1 MPSRPKPKQKADAW
15 KMRRW
20 KAEDEEQLVN
30 VKTDKE
36 VKKEEKIYKIKPATG
51 LNGNRT
57 VELGG
62 TYGVG
67 PDGGRVEN
75 RLRMADGAVGV
86 GLRLLVILLVFAGF
100 CCGLR
105 AQTQTPTAVEV
116 VSKAAER
123 LKAAPGLK
131 VTFTLTAGGRSLEG
145 TLVESD
151 GRFAVTTAAGSTW
164 YNGQSMWSYN
174 PRTNE
179 TTLSTP
185 DAEEL
190 RVANPLYYLQD
201 AGNQKAY
208 TIKYVKQQPAGKY
221 AVALLPVDKKS
232 NLKSVIAVIDRNY
245 DIKEIKVTTTG
256 GQETALTV
264 RSMDLKS
271 RQSVGQ
277 FEYPRIKYPK
287 VPVIDMR

>member
-1 MPSRPKPKQKADAW
+1 MRTEYNKLYTAGLKVSSMGSGIDQTRNEKALSA
-15 KMRRW
+15 
-20 KAEDEEQLVN
+20 V
-30 VKTDKE
+30 T
-36 VKKEEKIYKIKPATG
+36 TG
-51 LNGNRT
+51 R
-57 VELGG
+57 
-62 TYGVG
+62 YW
-67 PDGGRVEN
+67 
-75 RLRMADGAVGV
+75 
-86 GLRLLVILLVFAGF
+86 LLFMLLAIIGW
-100 CCGLR
+100 GSLQ
-105 AQTQTPTAVEV
+105 AQTLPASEV
-116 VSKAAER
+116 VNKAAER
-123 LKAAPGLK
+123 LKTAPGLK

-145 TLVESD
+145 TLVES
-151 GRFAVTTAAGSTW
+151 GSRFAVTTAAGSTW
-164 YNGQSMWSYN
+164 YNGKSMWSYN

-190 RVANPLYYLQD
+190 RVANPLFYLQE

-232 NLKSVIAVIDRNY
+232 NLKSVIVVIDRNY

-256 GQETALTV
+256 GQETTLTV
-264 RSMDLKS
+264 RSLDLKS
-271 RQSVGQ
+271 RQAAGQ